1 MRRRVRILPVTPF
14 ARMGMS
20 LAVVGGILFLM
31 WSVLGPLGAWP
42 GIVLLALGGASSL
55 VAILRHGER
64 SVVSF
69 ALVLPLLF
77 VVGFVLADLLIG
89 HA

>member
-1 MRRRVRILPVTPF
+1 MPRIRVLPVTPF
-14 ARMGMS
+14 GRMGLS
-20 LAVVGGILFLM
+20 FAVVGAVLFLM
-31 WSVLGPLGAWP
+31 WSLLGPLGAWP
-42 GIVLLALGGASSL
+42 GIILLALGGASSL

-77 VVGFVLADLLIG
+77 VVGFVLSDALISNG
-89 HA
+89 